1 MRLSPRRRRLGAAG
15 ERSVWPPLPVA
26 AQQDTHTDPVETKLF
41 FFFFKKKKTKKE
53 ILQRTDRSTRLPHPL
68 PRSLPAVRLLVQA
81 SPALAQRWEP
91 ASASPA
97 TA

>member
-41 FFFFKKKKTKKE
+41 FFFFLRKRKQKKKSYKE
-53 ILQRTDRSTRLPHPL
+53 LTAARVFHIP
-68 PRSLPAVRLLVQA
+68 
-81 SPALAQRWEP
+81 SPDPSPQSDFWSRRAQL
-91 ASASPA
+91 
-97 TA
+97 

>member
-26 AQQDTHTDPVETKLF
+26 AQQDTHTDPVETKL